1 MTKAKYMWLKAVVI
15 HLTTLPIFWTLPSSF
30 DVLLPYEGGFCY
42 NTILKT
48 LEGVGRRYCATV
60 FSQSIQLYGT
70 QADAMLY
77 YADVK

>member
-1 MTKAKYMWLKAVVI
+1 MTKVKYIWIGAAVFY
-15 HLTTLPIFWTLPSSF
+15 LTLPIFWTLPSSIE
-30 DVLLPYEGGFCY
+30 VLLPYEGGFCY

-60 FSQSIQLYGT
+60 FSQSMHLYGT

-77 YADVK
+77 SADER